1 MFVTVLLSVFVLIVP
16 AYIAIEVL
24 ESGLMLAWVLATA
37 YVISLGVTFYLR
49 FLGGKW
55 KSMRVIEQEV
65 PVPAPKPGPTKL
77 GRVAKL

>member
-1 MFVTVLLSVFVLIVP
+1 MF
-16 AYIAIEVL
+16 
-24 ESGLMLAWVLATA
+24 AWVLATV
-37 YVISLGVTFYLR
+37 YVTLLGVIFYLR

-55 KSMRVIEQEV
+55 KTMRVIEQEVPV

>member
-16 AYIAIEVL
+16 VYLVIEVL
-24 ESGLMLAWVLATA
+24 ELGLMFAWVLATV
-37 YVISLGVTFYLR
+37 YVTLLGVTFYIR

-55 KSMRVIEQEV
+55 KAMRVIELEPQV
-65 PVPAPKPGPTKL
+65 PKIRPTKL